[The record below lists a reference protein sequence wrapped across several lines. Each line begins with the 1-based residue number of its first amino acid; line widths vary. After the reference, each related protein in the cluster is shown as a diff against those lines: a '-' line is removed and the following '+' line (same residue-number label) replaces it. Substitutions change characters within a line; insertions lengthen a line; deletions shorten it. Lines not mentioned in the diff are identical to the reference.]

1 MRRVFSGVLAFTFL
15 AALTLA
21 NTANAG
27 PILSFSNVVSTDPV
41 VGTVVA
47 GGTNLTTPG
56 NVANPG
62 STQVMITSIG
72 GSSVVGL
79 PPAFLTLV
87 GPVRGTGA
95 ATTSGAVVS
104 QDTYSGTVIIS
115 SLPGGLGT
123 NILTTTFTGGNVQ
136 FTNSTSGGGP
146 SSGALS
152 ASNVTF
158 TSASSAIIP
167 ILGGTSVTGGSFSI
181 SLQSATNITTTGSPF
196 TIAGF
201 SAVPQGGF
209 IVSAVPEPASIAMAS
224 TAVLAGLGCFGFRRF
239 KSTRV

>member
-62 STQVMITSIG
+62 STQVMITSIN

-87 GPVRGTGA
+87 GVRGTGA
-95 ATTSGAVVS
+95 ASTSGAVVS

-115 SLPGGLGT
+115 SAPGGAGT
-123 NILTTTFTGGNVQ
+123 NILTTTFTGGNLS

-158 TSASSAIIP
+158 TSANAGIIA
-167 ILGGTSVTGGSFSI
+167 ILGGASVTGGSFSI
-181 SLQSATNITTTGSPF
+181 SLQSATNVTTTGSPF